1 MSLYLHRNSNSLLDK
16 SIDQAGWCNRCQT
29 KVPFFSAVVIVTYI
43 TLYSRRRLCL
53 KIGISSNC
61 ALWEMRAVQLHN
73 GIELWLDFLFFQI
86 SHQDPEPVRVWQ
98 EMNTQF
104 FYVSCLDN
112 PVVQHEAI

>member
-16 SIDQAGWCNRCQT
+16 SIDQAGWWNRCQT

-61 ALWEMRAVQLHN
+61 ALWEMRVVQLHN
-73 GIELWLDFLFFQI
+73 SIELWLDFLFFQI